1 MTRNRND
8 RYRQHAIRHHRSGMA
23 IADRIA
29 AALLFT
35 MLIGGMYGMVA
46 YANYRDAKALCHV
59 ASVPT
64 RPGDGDDL
72 DLDSQPRTL
81 TYLDAQPPA

>member
-1 MTRNRND
+1 MTRNRNAY
-8 RYRQHAIRHHRSGMA
+8 YRQHAIRHHRSGMA

-29 AALLFT
+29 AVMLFA
-35 MLIGGMYGMVA
+35 MLVGGMYGMVA
-46 YANYRDAKALCHV
+46 YANWRDSREFCNHH

-64 RPGDGDDL
+64 RPQDDDDL
-72 DLDSQPRTL
+72 DTQPHTL